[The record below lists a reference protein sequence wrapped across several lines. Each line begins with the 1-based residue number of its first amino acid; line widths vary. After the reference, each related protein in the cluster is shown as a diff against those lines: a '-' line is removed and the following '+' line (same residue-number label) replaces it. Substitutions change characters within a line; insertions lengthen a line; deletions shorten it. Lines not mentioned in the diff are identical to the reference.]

1 MGIQKDSMGSG
12 GNIMAKLK
20 RRKDNLV
27 KPVYTKFFKNRE
39 YIAKRVA
46 KFCCCLV
53 GVLCL
58 VFNFLDLP
66 LYADAIIW
74 LYYLI
79 FWMAPAISFFY
90 GLDHRKKWMLC
101 SWCISLIFNVFVLDF
116 CCAMV
121 IYNHAT
127 ELHLNYDS
135 TFNLAI
141 VILCFT
147 PIWLLPFF
155 LSLIVVMNMNK
166 NIDQQPARVPVVI
179 PLVQR
184 DSEATCTGEN
194 GTTNRQQTRGHEEST
209 NPQITRPSFNPTS
222 LIGAAQA
229 GGSSV
234 LQSIFGESEFESM
247 SRRGSRSQTARES
260 AAPVSHEDR
269 LPSYSE
275 VDNMGLP
282 SYEELGTARVQIGSS
297 VIVMDKSLNISAFT
311 DPTVV

>member
-1 MGIQKDSMGSG
+1 MGSG

-20 RRKDNLV
+20 RRKDNFM
-27 KPVYTKFFKNRE
+27 KPVYSKFFKNRE
-39 YIAKRVA
+39 YLAKRVA

-53 GVLCL
+53 AVLFL
-58 VFNFLDLP
+58 IFNFLDLP

-74 LYYLI
+74 FYYLI
-79 FWMAPAISFFY
+79 FWTAPAMSFFY
-90 GLDHRKKWMLC
+90 GLEHRKKWMLC
-101 SWCISLIFNVFVLDF
+101 CWCISLVFNVFVLDF
-116 CCAMV
+116 CCGMV

-127 ELHLNYDS
+127 ELHLNYDT
-135 TFNLAI
+135 TFNLA
-141 VILCFT
+141 VAILCLT

-155 LSLIVVMNMNK
+155 LSLIVVMNMDK
-166 NIDQQPARVPVVI
+166 NIDQQPATVPEVI
-179 PLVQR
+179 PMVQR

-194 GTTNRQQTRGHEEST
+194 GTNNRQQPRAHEEST
-209 NPQITRPSFNPTS
+209 NPQITQLSFNPSS

-234 LQSIFGESEFESM
+234 LQSIFGESEIESN
-247 SRRGSRSQTARES
+247 SRRGSRSQTNGES
-260 AAPVSHEDR
+260 AADPVSHEDR

-297 VIVMDKSLNISAFT
+297 VIVMDKSLNISTFT